1 MRIGKCEVELYDG
14 RVIDLTG
21 KTVDEGIAVLR
32 ELGITPLDVRETRH
46 YVDLGQRREQRRES
60 GGRRDETARG
70 RDDLDGRR
78 QQQRRDDE

>member
-1 MRIGKCEVELYDG
+1 MELLDG

-21 KTVDEGIAVLR
+21 KTVDEMITLLR
-32 ELGITPLDVRETRH
+32 SLSITPHDVRETRH

-78 QQQRRDDE
+78 QQHRRDPE